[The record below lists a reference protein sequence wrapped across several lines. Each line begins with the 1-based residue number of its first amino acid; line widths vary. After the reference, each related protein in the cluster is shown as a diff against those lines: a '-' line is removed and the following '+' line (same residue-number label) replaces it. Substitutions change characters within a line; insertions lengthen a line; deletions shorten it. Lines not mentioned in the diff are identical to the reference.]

1 MFSEIIN
8 NKKSTPNFFSPH
20 TTSTKFLDK
29 IKYNSR
35 NNKTKFP
42 KLISKSNNATKK
54 SSLKGSINVLY
65 KSLFPEEKTNLDSFI
80 EKYLD
85 KSLKRPLWKYSL
97 KTERHDDIIRKELMK
112 KNRMMKSYEY
122 LRQPTKLKLF
132 ENRKPNMVKIIEDN
146 YSYKYKFIL
155 YPWEEEY
162 NSYIKNKNKNSL
174 NKNSLKLI
182 KDIVE

>member
-20 TTSTKFLDK
+20 TTTTNKV
-29 IKYNSR
+29 KYNSK
-35 NNKTKFP
+35 NNKPKFP
-42 KLISKSNNATKK
+42 KLISKSNNSTKK
-54 SSLKGSINVLY
+54 STLRGSINVLY
-65 KSLFPEEKTNLDSFI
+65 KSLFPEEKTNLDSFL

-85 KSLKRPLWKYSL
+85 KTLKRPLWKYSL
-97 KTERHDDIIRKELMK
+97 KTERTDDIIRKELMK

-122 LRQPTKLKLF
+122 LRQPAKLKLF
-132 ENRKPNMVKIIEDN
+132 EKRKPNMVKIIEDN

-162 NSYIKNKNKNSL
+162 NAYMKNKDNNSL
-174 NKNSLKLI
+174 NKNNLKLI
-182 KDIVE
+182 KDIID